1 MPLNVHSGFTKQQ
14 LSPEEEP
21 VTLSVKTPK
30 ALPLSMMIRSR
41 SSELLG
47 ILHLI
52 PARLSRISLKSH
64 FASGA
69 DCRIT
74 GNAEVTE
81 LLMGCLLP
89 FIVTAADH
97 PIRSA
102 PGLVPINGHGIL
114 HPNRDAVDSR
124 KRGAMPTYEDRRCK

>member
-1 MPLNVHSGFTKQQ
+1 MPLNAHSGFTKQQ

-52 PARLSRISLKSH
+52 LERLREYPSSRIS
-64 FASGA
+64 
-69 DCRIT
+69 R
-74 GNAEVTE
+74 
-81 LLMGCLLP
+81 
-89 FIVTAADH
+89 
-97 PIRSA
+97 
-102 PGLVPINGHGIL
+102 LVPIAEL
-114 HPNRDAVDSR
+114 RVMR
-124 KRGAMPTYEDRRCK
+124 K